1 MIYEITTKTAVNTTH
16 ISCSGNE
23 TSLRDCVITEYL
35 DYTVCRSAL
44 VDCSP
49 DTTEEEEE
57 EDNDDDNNDG
67 DDDND
72 DEDSATESGH
82 PSVAPEDD
90 RSDATADIK
99 NSSGSSS
106 TGGIISGV
114 VVTLVL
120 VLVLILTVVVI
131 IICFRW
137 RTNRMA
143 MSTKQLHINELY
155 QSQDMLESPG
165 DQHLDNPVYG
175 FGGDN
180 DKAPQPQMEKDTEEH
195 QFLNPLYFLAEADK
209 TQRSTVIADDPQYDD
224 PQYAVPE
231 NKSQGSLAEAD
242 KPQDSKIDIYTDD
255 PQYAVPEKSQGA
267 NKKHTPEPV
276 YAYAET

>member
-1 MIYEITTKTAVNTTH
+1 MIYEITTKITVNTTH

-35 DYTVCRSAL
+35 DYTVCQLAL

-49 DTTEEEEE
+49 DTTEEE

-72 DEDSATESGH
+72 DEDSATESED

-137 RTNRMA
+137 RTNQMA
-143 MSTKQLHINELY
+143 MSTKKLHTNELY

-165 DQHLDNPVYG
+165 DQHFDNPVYG

-180 DKAPQPQMEKDTEEH
+180 DKAPQPQTEKDTEEH
-195 QFLNPLYFLAEADK
+195 QFLNPLYFQAEADK
-209 TQRSTVIADDPQYDD
+209 TQRSTVIADD

-242 KPQDSKIDIYTDD
+242 KPQDSKIDTYTDD
-255 PQYAVPEKSQGA
+255 PQYAVPEKKSQGA

-276 YAYAET
+276 YAIC